1 MQESEHEPIIEQ
13 ESEHETEQDEP
24 EQEINTLLT
33 GVPEQL
39 VSSVLYDKTYPGK
52 PIQILPEFTETGL
65 PELVLVPESLPEQ
78 IPHEAYE
85 GKSETDTSNET
96 QDENN
101 ESNTSTIRST
111 LPLQEKFTTSPSPFR
126 LRLSPKHHDSTP
138 YPGLEYDYAPQAP
151 QYVPLVGVEN
161 QGYDIPQIPQYIP
174 IVGVENQG
182 YEVPQVQQPYV
193 PTTLIGLENE
203 GYNVPLV
210 PQVSP
215 QPSTLIYPSE
225 SNRYPT
231 NFNQFV
237 TYNPYTPSA
246 PKTSINPSTYF

>member
-1 MQESEHEPIIEQ
+1 M
-13 ESEHETEQDEP
+13 
-24 EQEINTLLT
+24 LT
-33 GVPEQL
+33 GVPEQV

-52 PIQILPEFTETGL
+52 PIQIKPEFTETGL

-78 IPHEAYE
+78 IPQEAYE
-85 GKSETDTSNET
+85 AKSETDTSEEP
-96 QDENN
+96 QEENY
-101 ESNTSTIRST
+101 T
-111 LPLQEKFTTSPSPFR
+111 LPNLPNLLEKFTASPSPLR
-126 LRLSPKHHDSTP
+126 LRLSPKHHDATP
-138 YPGLEYDYAPQAP
+138 YPGLEYDVPQVP
-151 QYVPLVGVEN
+151 PYVPLVGVEN

-174 IVGVENQG
+174 YVGVENQG

-215 QPSTLIYPSE
+215 QPSTLIYASE
-225 SNRYPT
+225 SNRYPP

-237 TYNPYTPSA
+237 TYNPYTTSA
-246 PKTSINPSTYF
+246 SPSTYISIIYISHSADSFLKVYPDFASIADRLYIM